1 MIDPNRLLAD
11 YARSNPDAIRAD
23 YAHSA
28 TRVRELD
35 IDVESP
41 DDLVTHLAIPYCLDR
56 HRYEALCADSVQV
69 FQALDRVVAAY
80 RTDSRVRAFFPHLEQ
95 FERFL
100 TLPVLPDPTIAI
112 ARYDLVESRSG
123 EFKIVEP
130 NTCCPG
136 GTIWASMFNDM
147 FREGNTYRFLREHIT
162 EVPQRI
168 HNGDTIYDFLTE
180 QHARHF
186 GPRDHYA
193 FAIADTRTA
202 PMEAELHELRDGA
215 RQRGHSAEKCQIQ
228 DFERK
233 SDGLYLKD
241 QRIDIVYQFLDVLYK
256 DEMAQIAAD
265 YDEIADYLE
274 AMARREVLVVQPFPP
289 IFLSEDK
296 SILALLTDDAFE
308 DYFTPAEHA
317 AIARL
322 VPETYRLAEGR
333 VRFEGE
339 TTDLRR
345 LLLGNKDDFLIKAQM
360 ESMGRD
366 IVIGR
371 EVSDEQWRA
380 HLEAT
385 IGGPYVAQRFI
396 EEKPLELHAPG
407 ETPGPIVPLHYT
419 LALLILGGEPVGMF
433 NRVSPELVT
442 NVARGGAFGEVIV
455 YE

>member
-1 MIDPNRLLAD
+1 MTDPNRLLAD
-11 YARSNPDAIRAD
+11 YARDNLDEIRAD
-23 YAHSA
+23 YEYSA
-28 TRVRELD
+28 ARVRELNLD
-35 IDVESP
+35 FEDP
-41 DDLVTHLAIPYCLDR
+41 DDLITHFAVPYCLDR
-56 HRYEALCADSVQV
+56 HRYEALCADASLV
-69 FQALDRVVAAY
+69 FDALNRVVVAY
-80 RTDSRVRAFFPHLEQ
+80 GTDPQVRAFFPHLEQ

-100 TLPVLPDPTIAI
+100 TLPVLPDPAIAI
-112 ARYDLVESRSG
+112 ARYDLVESRNG

-136 GTIWASMFNDM
+136 GTIWTSMFNDM
-147 FREGNTYRFLREHIT
+147 FRKGNTYRFLREHIT

-215 RQRGHSAEKCQIQ
+215 RQRGHAAEKCQIQ
-228 DFERK
+228 DFELK
-233 SDGLYLKD
+233 SDGLYLNNL
-241 QRIDIVYQFLDVLYK
+241 RIDIVYQFLDVLYK
-256 DEMAQIAAD
+256 DDMAQIAAS

-274 AMARREVLVVQPFPP
+274 AMKRRQVLVVQPFPP

-296 SILALLTDDAFE
+296 SILALLTDEAFK
-308 DYFTPAEHA
+308 DYFTPDEHA

-322 VPETYRLAEGR
+322 VPETYRLAEGK
-333 VRFEGE
+333 VRFEGDVV
-339 TTDLRR
+339 DLRR
-345 LLLGNKDDFLIKAQM
+345 LLLERKDDFLVKAQM

-371 EVSDEQWRA
+371 EVSDDRWRV
-380 HLEAT
+380 HLDAT
-385 IGGPYVAQRFI
+385 MGGPYVAQRFI

-407 ETPGPIVPLHYT
+407 EVPGPIVPLHYT

-433 NRVSPELVT
+433 NRVSPNLVT
-442 NVARGGAFGEVIV
+442 NVARGGASGEVIV

>member
-1 MIDPNRLLAD
+1 MTDPNRLLAD
-11 YARSNPDAIRAD
+11 YARSNLDEIRED

-28 TRVRELD
+28 ARIRELNVD
-35 IDVESP
+35 FEDP
-41 DDLVTHLAIPYCLDR
+41 DDLVTHFAVPYCIDR
-56 HRYEALCADSVQV
+56 HRYEALCADASLV
-69 FQALDRVVAAY
+69 FDALNRVVVAY
-80 RTDSRVRAFFPHLEQ
+80 RTDPQVRAFFPHLEQ

-100 TLPVLPDPTIAI
+100 TLPVLPDPAIAI

-136 GTIWASMFNDM
+136 GTIWASMFNEI

-186 GPRDHYA
+186 GPRDRYA

-215 RQRGHSAEKCQIQ
+215 RQRGHNAEKCQIQ
-228 DFERK
+228 DFKRK

-241 QRIDIVYQFLDVLYK
+241 LRIDIVYQFLDVLYK
-256 DEMAQIAAD
+256 DNMAQIAAS

-274 AMARREVLVVQPFPP
+274 AIRRREVLAVQPFPP

-296 SILALLTDDAFE
+296 SILALLTDEAFK
-308 DYFTPAEHA
+308 DHFTQDEHA
-317 AIARL
+317 AIAGL
-322 VPETYRLAEGR
+322 VPETYRLAEGK
-333 VRFEGE
+333 VRFEGD
-339 TTDLRR
+339 TVDLRH
-345 LLLGNKDDFLIKAQM
+345 LLLERKNDFLVKAQM

-371 EVSDEQWRA
+371 EVSDDRWRA
-380 HLEAT
+380 HLDTA
-385 IGGPYVAQRFI
+385 IGGLHVAQRFI
-396 EEKPLELHAPG
+396 EETPMELHAPG
-407 ETPGPIVPLHYT
+407 EAPGPIVPLHYT
-419 LALLILGGEPVGMF
+419 LALFILGGEPVGML
-433 NRVSPELVT
+433 NRVSPDLVT
-442 NVARGGAFGEVIV
+442 NVARGGAAGEVIV